1 MTPDLSE
8 DRLLGGRVV
17 LRQPREGFRAAIDSV
32 LLAAAVPARP
42 GDRVFEPGIGS
53 GAAALCLARRV
64 PGCAV
69 LGIDRQ
75 PALAALA
82 MDNARRNGLDAAI
95 EARPGDVGDGCP
107 DSLRHAFAHVMMNPP
122 HLAAGRASP
131 PPAPA
136 AAAARVESQA
146 DLASWIRLAF
156 DALKP
161 KGSLTLIH
169 RADRLDEILAAL
181 RGRAGGVVVFPLW
194 PRREGAPAKRVV
206 VLART
211 AIAAPMR
218 LAPGLVLHEADGSYT
233 AAADDALR
241 GSALRLE
248 TLPSRGARWQNRNR
262 GLC

>member
-32 LLAAAVPARP
+32 LLAAAAPARP
-42 GDRVFEPGIGS
+42 GDRVFEPGIGN

-64 PGCAV
+64 PGCVV

-82 MDNARRNGLDAAI
+82 MDNARLNGLDAAI
-95 EARPGDVGDGCP
+95 EARPGDVRDGCP
-107 DSLRHAFAHVMMNPP
+107 DSLRQAFAHVMMNPP

-131 PPAPA
+131 PPVPA
-136 AAAARVESQA
+136 AAAARVEGEA

-169 RADRLDEILAAL
+169 RADRLDEILAEL

-206 VLART
+206 VRART
-211 AIAAPMR
+211 ATAAPMR
-218 LAPGLVLHEADGSYT
+218 LTPGLVLHEADGSYT
-233 AAADDALR
+233 AAADEVLR
-241 GSALRLE
+241 GSALRLG
-248 TLPSRGARWQNRNR
+248 TLPSRGVRWQNRNR